1 MSCCDDPDP
10 RCDIVPGQYICK
22 NCYAIDE
29 EETLRQSEYNCQDEI
44 LNHYKHQGFKV
55 YKTSYKHL
63 DHLNE
68 VLHRIQGI
76 EKNRPTNIDDIKAKL
91 NGDYSIKNIYK
102 NCNHKHLIYIY
113 CVLNNL
119 PSVLFPVHFKSQVT
133 NAILNIASVCKQN
146 KKRMPSYI
154 RIIKCVCK
162 KNNWN
167 DVLPY
172 LYMKTCNEQI
182 TDFINKNL

>member
-10 RCDIVPGQYICK
+10 RWDIVPGEYICK
-22 NCYAIDE
+22 NCCAINE
-29 EETLRQSEYNCQDEI
+29 EEAIKQSEYNHQDER
-44 LNHYKHQGFKV
+44 LNYYKHQRFKV
-55 YKTSYKHL
+55 YMPYKPL
-63 DHLNE
+63 YHLNE

-76 EKNRPTNIDDIKAKL
+76 EKNKPTSFDDIKTKL
-91 NGDYSIKNIYK
+91 NGDYSIENIYK

-119 PSVLFPVHFKSQVT
+119 SSVLFPIDFKYRVT
-133 NAILNIASVCKQN
+133 NAILNMASVRE
-146 KKRMPSYI
+146 KRMPSYI
-154 RIIKCVCK
+154 HIIKCVCEK
-162 KNNWN
+162 YNYN

-172 LYMKTCNEQI
+172 LYMRTCNEQI